1 MTGPV
6 IRRKRFRTPTAVKRA
21 QTAVS
26 KDSSGILLTLTDKN
40 MDGNSETSLQCVA
53 NEKNCSTSKNDNAEM
68 ETQARIDGNTKE
80 DDKKLVN
87 DGLKEKATGKGRPI
101 IECSSV
107 KTESSMRT
115 TDNKNEGGTNN
126 SNKRTNLV
134 DENEKLPDCFKN
146 KTGENRCWE
155 VTNNF
160 GSDKECLT
168 GGSGKDSIVDYT
180 PTSKD
185 SVIGKESLTGK
196 RKKKDVRKTIFL
208 QNLPEGKT
216 SFVNNRQKNRH
227 SKNGKKSPK
236 NSAVDRLKHFN
247 NNRVA
252 AHRNPSPKYSTTS
265 NSAENSLRDSRNV
278 NGSQNMENGRKA
290 NAIAEEVVGRNC
302 FYRFMRIDES
312 SSQSR
317 TSLPRGRD
325 TKMLEANRT
334 AKRTL
339 IKNDNSNS
347 SDDVTKG
354 KRALEGT
361 SNVSSPSKRRCFDC
375 KNTGGFDK
383 MNPKKDMNTTFKAAG
398 LVVSPPKDN
407 YSDAKSTDN
416 SDQFASKKDISTSFR
431 ASGLV
436 VSPPKKNNGSDSR
449 NTENSEKFDSKKV
462 IGTAFKAAGL
472 LVAPPKRNCL
482 DFKNTE
488 NSEKFDSKKVI
499 GTAFKT
505 AGLADAPSKNNCS
518 DSTSAESADKFGLKK
533 EIGGSYKAA
542 DVVVVPLKN
551 QEDLKSK
558 QSPIKSNSQKN
569 IPTTDKATDIIVA
582 PSKSKYSADNLA
594 SKNNVGITFIPDGL
608 LVVPPNNKF
617 SDAKTTES
625 LDKSCSKKNSGTTF
639 KGTGLDALPNKSKT
653 IDTTCTENSKNLE
666 PKKNIAFDLKVLIER
681 CKSTDSKS
689 RKISDSLSLK
699 KEVASDAKV
708 LKQKIINTGAPN
720 NIAPKDVD
728 TPSQF
733 RETDA
738 TVTATGPVVAPPIG
752 KCQNN
757 NDKRDPKATVGPS
770 ELRNASVEKDTRES
784 DGDTKEDG
792 SDGMSV
798 SQDKNGKESSM
809 ENPTGKLN
817 NPDKGNVKDSSTQLE
832 VHGLSMTTHSVKDV
846 VQKIGHGSNFDKV
859 YEVSVLPKNSES
871 TENLSMQNKL
881 RKQEMKSSETKEIKL
896 SVGDTTLKINDDKS
910 GETAQLEEDA
920 FKTTDVITNSTNN
933 SEKKKPATTSCKQH
947 YQNKSLT
954 REGGLGDML
963 VSNKFSIQKKQ
974 ENDGL
979 AVTKDAS
986 EHDCQKINGGTNFDV
1001 AELTVDAIDGSS
1013 PDKERVVEKQSKV
1026 DSQRDDRS
1034 LQKDLCSKRPISSCT
1049 SVPLTNVPTENSNG
1063 SVMKHSFSTDIMDGS
1078 KANNNNAQKINQVR
1092 SPVKGDL
1099 PEKSSGFS
1107 SIENG
1112 NRGLNKSLPV
1122 PTIPDKISVEDD
1134 HENRIVLE
1142 NEEQLTTIS
1151 ENNSFKTNN
1160 LNREGVGNVLEI
1172 EVKPETVLNTV
1183 PVGND
1188 QFKFSFTVPAE
1199 ERSLNGQTD
1208 VSESKH
1214 GSLTS
1219 NGQKTTKI
1227 LRNTDVAT
1235 SEIRLCESKWENVNK
1250 TIVTYVENENGELI
1264 MSEQFIHQK
1273 TNFDRKNTDST
1284 SEHLQKITSSTKSST
1299 IYDDEYSKKSP
1310 RSENA
1315 SAMQVS
1321 QEVKKESNLGE
1332 IFSKDYSPDIKRIV
1346 EDMNERE
1353 TFSNSLFASDLP
1365 KNNTSYGHN
1374 TSSIVKIYE
1383 SNISK
1388 DTQLHNDQ
1396 SMAAMTRNK
1405 SNGSESSLEIR
1416 NTGSEIEDVQKVKLE
1431 NMSPQRRNTDFGIEQ
1446 GAKVKIEK
1454 MPPPK
1459 ANSEEKEKINSNSV
1473 NSTIVSDVERTQN
1486 LSKPIKFAN
1495 TGRSPAFFPHFALMD
1510 RVHPRNRVQE
1520 EPVWLARRSRQDL
1533 LGISQ
1538 KPVDVFTETSGSIRK
1553 NPFSGSVPMYSNL
1566 YADYEHLSLPGP
1578 SHTSLQN
1585 HAQNKS
1591 QLSGVNAYYNMQE
1604 NGAEKRKKSR
1614 QQKGKNGRKKRLRR
1628 ETQNQQAI
1636 QQKECNVQN
1645 GKGLGGNGNAQQK
1658 FKPGSLKE
1666 TAVKVNVGLKDRGG
1680 SCTHSSQS
1688 FKNFL
1693 HPSSQS
1699 ESNNTKGG
1707 RQRGKDLSQ
1716 NAIGQ
1721 IMNKT
1726 NVGTLNPAVQ
1736 DPRHGSNIAVD
1747 KYFSQSLNHL
1757 SASFQESLHSA
1768 SLSRNLDHTN
1778 GGTTVGIGGPND
1790 YSDTAL
1796 VGKRKR
1802 NDELAVLDGNKRQKC
1817 QNLNKKSVRQS
1828 NDQLASV
1835 SNEVESISL
1844 RERREEA
1851 ERQKQENDFVLKKI
1865 KQIQKVGCTFFL

>member
-6 IRRKRFRTPTAVKRA
+6 IRRKRFRTSTAVKRA

-40 MDGNSETSLQCVA
+40 MDRNSETSLQYVA

-68 ETQARIDGNTKE
+68 ETQARIDGNTKD

-87 DGLKEKATGKGRPI
+87 DGLKEKATGKGRPT

-107 KTESSMRT
+107 QTESSMRT

-126 SNKRTNLV
+126 SNKQTNLV

-146 KTGENRCWE
+146 KGGENRCRE

-227 SKNGKKSPK
+227 SKNCKKSPK

-265 NSAENSLRDSRNV
+265 NSAENSLRDSRM
-278 NGSQNMENGRKA
+278 NGSQNMEISRKA
-290 NAIAEEVVGRNC
+290 NAIAEEVVARNC
-302 FYRFMRIDES
+302 VYRFMRIDET
-312 SSQSR
+312 SSQPR

-325 TKMLEANRT
+325 TKMLESNRT

-383 MNPKKDMNTTFKAAG
+383 INPKKDMNTTFKAAG
-398 LVVSPPKDN
+398 LVVSPPKN
-407 YSDAKSTDN
+407 NCSDAKSTDN
-416 SDQFASKKDISTSFR
+416 SDQFASKKDISTSFK

-472 LVAPPKRNCL
+472 LVAPPKSNCL
-482 DFKNTE
+482 D
-488 NSEKFDSKKVI
+488 
-499 GTAFKT
+499 
-505 AGLADAPSKNNCS
+505 
-518 DSTSAESADKFGLKK
+518 STSTESADKFGLKK

-594 SKNNVGITFIPDGL
+594 SKSNVGITFIPDGL

-617 SDAKTTES
+617 SEAKTTES
-625 LDKSCSKKNSGTTF
+625 SDKSCSKKNSGTTF

-653 IDTTCTENSKNLE
+653 IDTTCTENSKNLD
-666 PKKNIAFDLKVLIER
+666 PKKNIDFDLKVLIER

-720 NIAPKDVD
+720 NIAPKNVD

-738 TVTATGPVVAPPIG
+738 TVTATGSVVAPPIG

-770 ELRNASVEKDTRES
+770 ELRNASVEKDTRKS

-798 SQDKNGKESSM
+798 SLDKKGKENSM
-809 ENPTGKLN
+809 ENPTVKLN

-832 VHGLSMTTHSVKDV
+832 ENGLAMTTHSVKDV
-846 VQKIGHGSNFDKV
+846 FQKIGHGSNFDKV

-881 RKQEMKSSETKEIKL
+881 RKQEMKLSETKEIKL
-896 SVGDTTLKINDDKS
+896 SVGDTTLKIINDKS
-910 GETAQLEEDA
+910 GETTQLEEDV
-920 FKTTDVITNSTNN
+920 FKTTDIITNSTNN
-933 SEKKKPATTSCKQH
+933 SEKRKPATTSCKQH
-947 YQNKSLT
+947 YQNKSLN

-963 VSNKFSIQKKQ
+963 VSVKFSTQKKQ

-979 AVTKDAS
+979 TVTKDAS
-986 EHDCQKINGGTNFDV
+986 EHDCQKINGGTNLDV
-1001 AELTVDAIDGSS
+1001 AELTADAIDGSS

-1049 SVPLTNVPTENSNG
+1049 SVPLTNVPTKNSNG

-1078 KANNNNAQKINQVR
+1078 KANNNNVQKINQVR

-1107 SIENG
+1107 STENG

-1188 QFKFSFTVPAE
+1188 QFKFNFAVPAE

-1235 SEIRLCESKWENVNK
+1235 SEISLCESKWENVNK

-1273 TNFDRKNTDST
+1273 TNFDRKNTDNT
-1284 SEHLQKITSSTKSST
+1284 SEHLQKITSSNGTKSST

-1310 RSENA
+1310 TSENV

-1321 QEVKKESNLGE
+1321 QEVKKESKLGE
-1332 IFSKDYSPDIKRIV
+1332 IFSKDYSPDFKRTV

-1353 TFSNSLFASDLP
+1353 TFSNSLFAADLP
-1365 KNNTSYGHN
+1365 KNNSSYGHN
-1374 TSSIVKIYE
+1374 TSSIVRIYE
-1383 SNISK
+1383 SNINK
-1388 DTQLHNDQ
+1388 DTQLHNDR
-1396 SMAAMTRNK
+1396 SMAAMTQNK

-1431 NMSPQRRNTDFGIEQ
+1431 NMSPQRRNTDSGIEQ

-1473 NSTIVSDVERTQN
+1473 NSTIVSHVERTQN

-1495 TGRSPAFFPHFALMD
+1495 TGRSPAFFPHFALMEK
-1510 RVHPRNRVQE
+1510 NRVQE
-1520 EPVWLARRSRQDL
+1520 EPLRLVRSSRQDL
-1533 LGISQ
+1533 LGIFQ
-1538 KPVDVFTETSGSIRK
+1538 KPVDVITETSRSIRN

-1566 YADYEHLSLPGP
+1566 YADYEHLSLPGF

-1591 QLSGVNAYYNMQE
+1591 QLSGVNAHYNMQE
-1604 NGAEKRKKSR
+1604 NGAEKRKKAR
-1614 QQKGKNGRKKRLRR
+1614 QQKGKNGRKKRLHR

-1658 FKPGSLKE
+1658 FKPGSLKK
-1666 TAVKVNVGLKDRGG
+1666 TAVKVNVGLKKSGG

-1688 FKNFL
+1688 SKNFL

-1716 NAIGQ
+1716 NAVGH

-1736 DPRHGSNIAVD
+1736 DPRQGSNIVVD

-1757 SASFQESLHSA
+1757 SASFEESLHSA
-1768 SLSRNLDHTN
+1768 SPSRNPDHTN

-1817 QNLNKKSVRQS
+1817 QNLNGKSARES

-1844 RERREEA
+1844 KERRKEA